1 MRTSDWPTIIF
12 PILPEVAP
20 HPTHMLYSLTE
31 TVFTCSECRMM
42 IDDNSQVE
50 KEKAMRFCSWHNAK
64 PGISKCR
71 GPVIISNSTF
81 PPRYAERYS
90 ALAENVALSASAPS
104 LFLSHY
110 QSISATCWAQ
120 KKYFADI
127 GMHYLSCSLL
137 NKGAYFTLLGTL
149 CVFFCTCGYM
159 YAHGRP

>member
-1 MRTSDWPTIIF
+1 MSGIVCAHQTGQPLSSPSYLR
-12 PILPEVAP
+12 LPP
-20 HPTHMLYSLTE
+20 PTHMLYSLAE

-90 ALAENVALSASAPS
+90 ALAEKVALSASAPS
-104 LFLSHY
+104 LFLSY
-110 QSISATCWAQ
+110 YRSISATCWAQ
-120 KKYFADI
+120 KNVSQMQGCIICQVYHVLF
-127 GMHYLSCSLL
+127 
-137 NKGAYFTLLGTL
+137 
-149 CVFFCTCGYM
+149 
-159 YAHGRP
+159 